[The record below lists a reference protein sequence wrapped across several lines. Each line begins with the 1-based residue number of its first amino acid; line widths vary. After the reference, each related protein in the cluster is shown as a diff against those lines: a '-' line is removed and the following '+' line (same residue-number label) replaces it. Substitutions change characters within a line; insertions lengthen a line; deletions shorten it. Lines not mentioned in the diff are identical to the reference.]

1 MLQVFVRHEG
11 RLHFAKGAESPDLGP
26 VDFAVW
32 LDLLNPAAAETA
44 RAEALLGASLPT
56 REEMAEIEESS
67 RLKRLPNAQLM
78 TVMALVWADTD
89 QPRVAPVT
97 FVMTRDRLAT
107 LHHIDP
113 QPMLDFRR
121 KVARRSHPAVTAE
134 QVLTALLEGL
144 IERTAAVLR
153 RTAQDLDELAAGA
166 FRGETLRARAEAAAA
181 EDGDEERLR
190 RIGRAGQLISK
201 AHVSLA
207 SLKRPL
213 ELLRD
218 PAQPGQAFAPSKN
231 LRQWAKGAL
240 QDVSGLDQY
249 ALFLNQKVG
258 LLLDTTLG
266 EISGE
271 QNEIIRIVTVIST
284 AMLPPTMVAS
294 IFGMNFH
301 HMPGMGSAWGY
312 AFGLG
317 LMALSIAVPLALFK
331 RNGWL

>member
-11 RLHFAKGAESPDLGP
+11 RLRFAKGAEAPGTGP
-26 VDFAVW
+26 LDFAVW
-32 LDLLNPAAAETA
+32 LDLLNPTPAETA
-44 RAEALLGASLPT
+44 RAEELLGAALPT
-56 REEMAEIEESS
+56 REQMAEIEESS

-89 QPRVAPVT
+89 RPRVAPVT

-113 QPMLDFRR
+113 QPMLAFRR
-121 KVARRSHPAVTAE
+121 RVGHYGHAACSAE
-134 QVLTALLEGL
+134 QVLTTLFEGM

-153 RTAQDLDELAAGA
+153 RTAQELDELAAGS
-166 FRGETLRARAEAAAA
+166 FRGETLRARADVEA
-181 EDGDEERLR
+181 DDDERRLR
-190 RIGRAGQLISK
+190 RIGRAGQVISK
-201 AHVSLA
+201 AHVSLS

-213 ELLRD
+213 ELLRGA
-218 PAQPGQAFAPSKN
+218 PQPGQAFIPSRN

-240 QDVSGLDQY
+240 QDVSGLDEY

-271 QNEIIRIVTVIST
+271 QNEIIRIVTVISM

-301 HMPGMGSAWGY
+301 HMPGMGSPWGY
-312 AFGLG
+312 AAGLG
-317 LMALSIAVPLALFK
+317 LMALSIAAPLALFK